1 MLPRRRNKRGRGNH
15 VAPRAI
21 ERTEQPNVRPVIFA
35 PQIQFG
41 RRVELVLAQGVRRV
55 LLIPTGNVPSID
67 QNILHA
73 LPPAGEEKVVKN
85 PEQSTSNPDP
95 VENDDDCLPLEEK
108 EFDFQ

>member
-41 RRVELVLAQGVRRV
+41 RRVELVLAQGVCRV
-55 LLIPTGNVPSID
+55 LLIPTGNVHSTD

-73 LPPAGEEKVVKN
+73 LPPAGEEKVVKK
-85 PEQSTSNPDP
+85 QSTSNPDP
-95 VENDDDCLPLEEK
+95 VENDDDCLQLEEK